1 MTSAQERP
9 ARQSRIG
16 QAWRAFRRWR
26 RARPFWGG
34 LLTALAGLEIFAT
47 TQMSLGGLTFQ
58 MGPTG
63 FLSWLIPVILVTCGM
78 LMWFTPQQ
86 RLFYAVIAAVTAVYS
101 LIGVNLGGFFIGLFL
116 GMVGS
121 ALGFAWVPA
130 RAPAP
135 LSAAD
140 RSPAEGGTAAQEG
153 AAVGEAPLVD
163 ELMPP
168 WQEEHTTGPLTDTL
182 PPPRNPLREAVRGDR
197 EGAGT
202 ADTTQILPTVEPD
215 GGPYRPNHRDPRL
228 YATLLVLTTTAMATL
243 LAVRGAQP
251 ALAEPACPGP
261 TKTAS
266 APSAPPSVPASPSP
280 TPAETPD
287 GNLLTDIIDGITDLF
302 TGGDEAETTA
312 ASPTPEPGASRPAVG
327 TGVRPGPGATVPATG
342 STPPAPTA
350 SSRPGRGTCGK
361 PLPRASK
368 RVEVGKPLPRIAPEP
383 GQPTVARQPSKL
395 TGTRVTMTGLRF
407 EGIVDL
413 PTADGTLKALK
424 FSMSRAVTT
433 DFSLVADGPAGR
445 HQRYVTDELTVQG
458 DVAFYATRFVG
469 KLLGITITLTPDL
482 PLPDGIPVTSP
493 IPITFT
499 DPAIDLAFVD
509 SDTLTARPALA
520 LSLS

>member
-1 MTSAQERP
+1 MTSAHQRP
-9 ARQSRIG
+9 APQSRIG

-26 RARPFWGG
+26 RSRPFWGG

-101 LIGVNLGGFFIGLFL
+101 LIGVNLGGFFIGLLL

-130 RAPAP
+130 RTPA
-135 LSAAD
+135 
-140 RSPAEGGTAAQEG
+140 SPPAGNGTAAGEE
-153 AAVGEAPLVD
+153 AAAEEDTAEAEPLVD

-182 PPPRNPLREAVRGDR
+182 PPPRNPLREPVRGDR
-197 EGAGT
+197 AGA
-202 ADTTQILPTVEPD
+202 ADTTRILPTVDP
-215 GGPYRPNHRDPRL
+215 GAGPYRPDHRDPRS
-228 YATLLVLTTTAMATL
+228 YAILLVLTITAMAAL
-243 LAVRGAQP
+243 LAARGAQP

-261 TKTAS
+261 TKTAT
-266 APSAPPSVPASPSP
+266 APSARPSVPAGPSP
-280 TPAETPD
+280 TPSATPD
-287 GNLLTDIIDGITDLF
+287 GNLLTDILDGITDLF
-302 TGGDEAETTA
+302 TGDDDTAPAA
-312 ASPTPEPGASRPAVG
+312 ASPTPEPSASRAVIG
-327 TGVRPGPGATVPATG
+327 SGVRPGPSATATATG
-342 STPPAPTA
+342 STPPSPTA
-350 SSRPGRGTCGK
+350 SARPGRGTCGK
-361 PLPRASK
+361 PVPRAAK
-368 RVEVGKPLPRIAPEP
+368 RVEVGKPLPRIAPEQ

-395 TGTRVTMTGLRF
+395 TGTKVTMTGLRF

-413 PTADGTLKALK
+413 PTADGTLTTLK
-424 FSMSRAVTT
+424 FSMAKAVTA
-433 DFSLVADGPAGR
+433 DFTLLADGPAGR
-445 HQRYVTDELTVQG
+445 HQRYVTDELTVRG

-482 PLPDGIPVTSP
+482 PFPDGIPITSP
-493 IPITFT
+493 VPITFT
-499 DPAIDLAFVD
+499 DPVIDLAFVE
-509 SDTLTARPALA
+509 SDALTARPALD

>member
-1 MTSAQERP
+1 MTSAQPRP

-16 QAWRAFRRWR
+16 QVWRSFRRWR

-34 LLTALAGLEIFAT
+34 LLTALAGVEIFAT

-130 RAPAP
+130 RTPASP
-135 LSAAD
+135 PAGDGAAAD
-140 RSPAEGGTAAQEG
+140 DGTAAREDP
-153 AAVGEAPLVD
+153 AAEEEPLVD

-168 WQEEHTTGPLTDTL
+168 WREEHTTGPLTDTL
-182 PPPRNPLREAVRGDR
+182 PPPRNPLREPVRGDR
-197 EGAGT
+197 EGAG
-202 ADTTQILPTVEPD
+202 DTTQILPTVDP
-215 GGPYRPNHRDPRL
+215 GGPYHPNHRDPRL

-251 ALAEPACPGP
+251 ALAEPTCPRP
-261 TKTAS
+261 AKTAS
-266 APSAPPSVPASPSP
+266 APSARPSVPAAPSP
-280 TPAETPD
+280 TPSATPD
-287 GNLLTDIIDGITDLF
+287 GNLLTDILDGITDLF
-302 TGGDEAETTA
+302 TGDDDAGTTA
-312 ASPTPEPGASRPAVG
+312 ASPTPEPGASRPVG
-327 TGVRPGPGATVPATG
+327 SAIRPGPGATVPATG
-342 STPPAPTA
+342 VTPPSPTA
-350 SSRPGRGTCGK
+350 SARPGRGTCAK
-361 PLPRASK
+361 PVPSASK
-368 RVEVGKPLPRIAPEP
+368 RVEVGKPLPRIAPDQ
-383 GQPTVARQPSKL
+383 GQPTVAGQPSKL
-395 TGTRVTMTGLRF
+395 TGTKVTMTGLRF

-413 PTADGTLKALK
+413 PTADGTLTTLK
-424 FSMSRAVTT
+424 FSMAKAVTA
-433 DFSLVADGPAGR
+433 DFMLLADGPAGR
-445 HQRYVTDELTVQG
+445 HQRYVTDELTVRG

-469 KLLGITITLTPDL
+469 KLLGITITLTPSL
-482 PLPDGIPVTSP
+482 PFPDGIPITSP

-499 DPAIDLAFVD
+499 DPVIDLAFVESD
-509 SDTLTARPALA
+509 SLTARPALNLR
-520 LSLS
+520 LS

>member
-1 MTSAQERP
+1 MTSAQARP

-101 LIGVNLGGFFIGLFL
+101 LIGVNLGGFFIGLLL

-130 RAPAP
+130 RTPALPPAGDGTAP
-135 LSAAD
+135 
-140 RSPAEGGTAAQEG
+140 EEGTAA
-153 AAVGEAPLVD
+153 GEPPLVD

-168 WQEEHTTGPLTDTL
+168 WGEEHTTGPLTDTL
-182 PPPRNPLREAVRGDR
+182 PPPRNPLREPVRGDR
-197 EGAGT
+197 SGA
-202 ADTTQILPTVEPD
+202 ADTTQILPTVDPG
-215 GGPYRPNHRDPRL
+215 GGPYRPNHRDPRS
-228 YATLLVLTTTAMATL
+228 YAILLVLTTTAMAAL

-251 ALAEPACPGP
+251 ALAEPVCPGP
-261 TKTAS
+261 TKTAT
-266 APSAPPSVPASPSP
+266 APSARPSAPAGPSP
-280 TPAETPD
+280 TPSETPD
-287 GNLLTDIIDGITDLF
+287 GNLLTDILDGITDLF
-302 TGGDEAETTA
+302 TGDDGDAGTAA
-312 ASPTPEPGASRPAVG
+312 ASPTPEPSTSRAVVG
-327 TGVRPGPGATVPATG
+327 SGVRPGPSPTATATG
-342 STPPAPTA
+342 STPPSPTTSA
-350 SSRPGRGTCGK
+350 RPGRGTCVK
-361 PLPRASK
+361 PVPRASK
-368 RVEVGKPLPRIAPEP
+368 RVEVGKPLPRIAPEQ

-395 TGTRVTMTGLRF
+395 TGTKVTMTGLRF

-413 PTADGTLKALK
+413 PTADGTLTTLK
-424 FSMSRAVTT
+424 FSMAKAVTA
-433 DFSLVADGPAGR
+433 DFTLLADGPAGR
-445 HQRYVTDELTVQG
+445 HQRYVTDELTVRG

-482 PLPDGIPVTSP
+482 PFPDGIPITSP
-493 IPITFT
+493 VPITFT
-499 DPAIDLAFVD
+499 DPVIDLAFVESD
-509 SDTLTARPALA
+509 SLTARPALDLR
-520 LSLS
+520 LS